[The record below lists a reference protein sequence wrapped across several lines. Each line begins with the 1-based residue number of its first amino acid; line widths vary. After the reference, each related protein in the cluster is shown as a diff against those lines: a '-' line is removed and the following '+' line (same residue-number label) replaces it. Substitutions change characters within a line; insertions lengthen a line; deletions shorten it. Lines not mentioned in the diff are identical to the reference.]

1 MIVAMNP
8 TDPIKSKRVPR
19 FVEEY
24 AKDRN
29 GTRAA
34 MRAGYTQNEKAA
46 GVTAAVL
53 LADPRVKLLIEEQQ
67 AKVSAEAVVSAADV
81 LREWYDIATAD
92 ASKVMFIRR
101 INCRHCWGAVHLY
114 QWSAREYAEACD
126 RAASAVDPRTGLA
139 KPKDPPDC
147 SGGFGWRNNAEP
159 CPECPECNGEG
170 REDVFFNDTESL
182 SGPER
187 KLIASIKRTK
197 DGLEVKMRDQDAAR
211 ANIAKYLG
219 MLIEKRELTGKDGK
233 PLIPAA
239 VPVDLP
245 TDPIALGGLY
255 TQVMGG

>member
-1 MIVAMNP
+1 MIVDMNP

-53 LADPRVKLLIEEQQ
+53 LADPRVKLLIAEQQ

-81 LREWYDIATAD
+81 LREWFDIATAD
-92 ASKVMFIRR
+92 ASKIMFVRR
-101 INCRHCWGAVHLY
+101 INCRHCHGVGHAY
-114 QWSAREYAEACD
+114 QWGGREYAEACD
-126 RAASAVDPRTGLA
+126 RALGA
-139 KPKDPPDC
+139 KPAPKPAPDC

-159 CPECPECNGEG
+159 NPECPECNGEG

-197 DGLEVKMRDQDAAR
+197 DGVEIKMRDQDAAR

-219 MLIEKRELTGKDGK
+219 MLVEKRELTGKDGK
-233 PLIPAA
+233 PLIPAQ
-239 VPVDLP
+239 VPTDLP
-245 TDPIALGGLY
+245 TDVKALGDLY
-255 TQVMGG
+255 TQIMGG